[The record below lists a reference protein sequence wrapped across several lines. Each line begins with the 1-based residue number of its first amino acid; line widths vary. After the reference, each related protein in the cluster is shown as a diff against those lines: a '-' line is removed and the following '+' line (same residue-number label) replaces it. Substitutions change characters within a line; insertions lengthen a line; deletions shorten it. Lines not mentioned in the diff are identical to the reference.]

1 MGNKGEDT
9 GKMGLTSKEKNIFF
23 SKNVTFFKQKDRL
36 LSKIKYC
43 NYITHFETKQVSKM
57 VRNVISCV

>member
-36 LSKIKYC
+36 LSKIKYF